1 MPAMRDEFLS
11 RLLRIVLYLV
21 ILAWG
26 LASLPGPAGAVS
38 VESIPTPRPQGWTV
52 DLTGS
57 LTPEDIQAL
66 NELCEEV
73 NRKTGAEMAIVAVG
87 TVDGAEPRDF
97 ATRLF
102 NHWGIGQQGADNGIL
117 LFAALDDRASEIV
130 LGMGIDTPELRRV
143 SEEIMGGEMVPLFR
157 AGNVAGALH
166 RGADASARRIL
177 GASLAGSTTVPV
189 TRAPVPATAQV
200 PYAPPPPVAVATEV
214 RSSSPGFG
222 LGVLFAGLSLLGFL
236 VWSAFYK
243 LVPPRCRECR
253 LRMVK
258 LDESGDDLHL
268 EPSEQSEER
277 VGSVNHDVWLC
288 NGCGQIRKRRWFM
301 FGSGYS
307 PCPKCNA
314 RTVTRNSTVL
324 VAATYSHGGQVQVDQ
339 VCAHCGDRLSYTYS
353 TARLEEIRTHS
364 GSSSSRGIRS
374 SSSSRS
380 SSSRSSSGFGGG
392 RSSGGGASGR
402 W

>member
-1 MPAMRDEFLS
+1 MPAMRAEFLS

-57 LTPEDIQAL
+57 LTAEDIQAL

-73 NRKTGAEMAIVAVG
+73 NRKTGAEIAVVAVG
-87 TVDGAEPRDF
+87 TVDGADPRDF

-102 NHWGIGQQGADNGIL
+102 DHWQIGQHGANNGIL
-117 LFAALDDRASEIV
+117 LFTALDDRASEIV
-130 LGMGIDTPELRRV
+130 LGMGIDTAESRRL
-143 SEEIMGGEMVPLFR
+143 SEEIMGEEMLPLFR

-166 RGADASARRIL
+166 QGADASARRIL
-177 GASLAGSTTVPV
+177 GASLSGSEPSAEVSALQPSYPKPAPSTNFEAPVARDYGRSGPRFGPVGLLLVLVLIAGSV
-189 TRAPVPATAQV
+189 
-200 PYAPPPPVAVATEV
+200 
-214 RSSSPGFG
+214 
-222 LGVLFAGLSLLGFL
+222 VLYFR
-236 VWSAFYK
+236 

-253 LRMVK
+253 SRMV
-258 LDESGDDLHL
+258 LLTESGDDLHL

-277 VGSVNHDVWLC
+277 IGSVNYDVWLC
-288 NGCGQIRKRRWFM
+288 NGCGQIRKRRWSSWF
-301 FGSGYS
+301 SGHS
-307 PCPKCNA
+307 ACPKCSA
-314 RTVTRNSTVL
+314 RTRVRNSTVL
-324 VAATYSHGGQVQVDQ
+324 EEATYSHGGQVRVDEA
-339 VCAHCGDRLSYTYS
+339 CGHCDYQYSYTRS
-353 TARLEEIRTHS
+353 TPRLEESRR
-364 GSSSSRGIRS
+364 SSSSSISRGISSSS

-380 SSSRSSSGFGGG
+380 SSSSGFGGG
-392 RSSGGGASGR
+392 KSSGGGASGR